1 MSTVWA
7 FPGGSVVKNP
17 PANAG
22 NTGLIPGSGRS
33 SGEGNGNPL
42 QCSCLGN
49 PMEREAWWATIHGIT
64 TVGQDLVTK
73 TTTMSTILNRGRD
86 TVAPREDYYN

>member
-7 FPGGSVVKNP
+7 FPGGSMVKNP

-22 NTGLIPGSGRS
+22 NTGLILGSGRS

-42 QCSCLGN
+42 QCSCWESQGKRSLAGYHPWDRN
-49 PMEREAWWATIHGIT
+49 SRTGLS
-64 TVGQDLVTK
+64 D
-73 TTTMSTILNRGRD
+73 
-86 TVAPREDYYN
+86 

>member
-1 MSTVWA
+1 M
-7 FPGGSVVKNP
+7 VKNP